1 MGSPFLI
8 FQVQFYLPLQGP
20 GLLEDQSHLPGAR
33 TMEIVVRMAEVRSLY
48 PESERWAFGLSEA
61 WRYTPE
67 GEYSG
72 KRP

>member
-8 FQVQFYLPLQGP
+8 LQVQFYLPLLGP
-20 GLLEDQSHLPGAR
+20 GLLEEQSHLPGAR
-33 TMEIVVRMAEVRSLY
+33 NMEIVVRMADVRSLY
-48 PESERWAFGLSEA
+48 PESERWAFGLSVA
-61 WRYTPE
+61 WKSTPE